1 MTDSYTEQ
9 RDQSDLRA
17 TIAAENEHAAYTAA
31 TDAASTAQAEL
42 MRQLDSGAG
51 AAGAAAKDYAAVL
64 DSFAAVVAMKLARL
78 CRKVC
83 HSTLARMMADSDAA
97 DQALARIAAAAVL
110 DPSAVVP
117 KDDLAKLTKQAYKGT
132 ETAATVEALRAAL
145 LKPRAGTLFD
155 EAVDGV
161 VSNPSSPYMV
171 GSGGPNFVPKYDQGA
186 QQPPMSVVGTTLAET
201 RARLERAKALCTQS
215 QLRVL
220 RANLVLIQ
228 TNPDLAEA
236 GTFEVMSALAAIAAT
251 DALSSVGLAIKPRF
265 QPLGEAT
272 FPHPHFQQDVL
283 IHDAA
288 TIFAVLAEQALE
300 PPAIYRALLAY
311 LTAQGS
317 FATTMCANGYSGKFV
332 SVDQMLDAVRAD
344 RREEAEAARRE
355 EDEAARREEAEADR
369 MDVAEA
375 DEADRTADVEAA
387 GDVECHTEG
396 RARAISASSLL
407 SAPKRMRTTG
417 ETARGR

>member
-1 MTDSYTEQ
+1 
-9 RDQSDLRA
+9 
-17 TIAAENEHAAYTAA
+17 
-31 TDAASTAQAEL
+31 
-42 MRQLDSGAG
+42 
-51 AAGAAAKDYAAVL
+51 
-64 DSFAAVVAMKLARL
+64 
-78 CRKVC
+78 
-83 HSTLARMMADSDAA
+83 
-97 DQALARIAAAAVL
+97 
-110 DPSAVVP
+110 
-117 KDDLAKLTKQAYKGT
+117 
-132 ETAATVEALRAAL
+132 
-145 LKPRAGTLFD
+145 
-155 EAVDGV
+155 
-161 VSNPSSPYMV
+161 
-171 GSGGPNFVPKYDQGA
+171 
-186 QQPPMSVVGTTLAET
+186 
-201 RARLERAKALCTQS
+201 
-215 QLRVL
+215 
-220 RANLVLIQ
+220 LIQ

-272 FPHPHFQQDVL
+272 FPLPHFQQDVL
-283 IHDAA
+283 INDAA
-288 TIFAVLAEQALE
+288 TIFAVLGALE

-344 RREEAEAARRE
+344 RRAEAEADRRA
-355 EDEAARREEAEADR
+355 DDEADR

-375 DEADRTADVEAA
+375 AEADEADRRADVEAA